1 MNSKKS
7 EAQKCERETILRLN
21 KDKKSYNEI
30 IKINR
35 SKSIVYYII
44 KKLKTKGT
52 IMNKTRSGRSRKL
65 IEREEKIIIGEV
77 KKILYLYIFKYDI
90 GNV

>member
-1 MNSKKS
+1 
-7 EAQKCERETILRLN
+7 
-21 KDKKSYNEI
+21 
-30 IKINR
+30 
-35 SKSIVYYII
+35 
-44 KKLKTKGT
+44 
-52 IMNKTRSGRSRKL
+52 MNKTRSGRSRKL